1 MSQHDG
7 GMPLV
12 HEQQSDDAMLTIC
25 QISAWTDHQL
35 AFIAC

>member
-12 HEQQSDDAMLTIC
+12 LEQQRDDAMLTIR
-25 QISAWTDHQL
+25 QIGASTDQQL
-35 AFIAC
+35 AFIAR